1 MQIITRIYRITII
14 AILGVVFLGGSALP
28 PADEIEQ
35 VRRSTRE
42 VEFDYVGCTL
52 DALQKKLR
60 TSSLPLAD
68 YFDQDLQVKFVTA
81 TLKLVE
87 QINITNAVIER
98 IYSDPAIENPRDA
111 AAPFM
116 ASLMEYQ
123 AVMDRAGPMTEAII
137 ERQINVVLKES
148 GLTLAG
154 QAVPPVLYHVTP
166 LPLALIVSPRDV
178 IQQDANISLAEDL
191 SIPQRVELE
200 EEVARNANKSALL
213 VEIGGVGVYPTM
225 VMSTSNLPYLVE
237 TVAHEWTHNY
247 LTLRPLG
254 LNYDTS
260 AQLRA
265 MNETTASIAGKE
277 IGLAVLKRFYP
288 DKVPPQEIPQESGG
302 ETISPEP
309 SKPEEDPDK
318 FDFRAEMHKTR
329 FAVDAMLAEGKI
341 SEAEEYMEAR
351 RVFLWD
357 NGYQIR
363 KLNQAY
369 FAFHG
374 AYADSPGGAAGEDPV
389 GPAVRELRS
398 RSASL
403 AEFINTI
410 AWMDSFEDL
419 QEELNSPVRD

>member
-1 MQIITRIYRITII
+1 MQTVTRIYRITII
-14 AILGVVFLGGSALP
+14 AFLAIVFLGGSALP

-42 VEFDYVGCTL
+42 IEFDYVGWTL

-60 TSSLPLAD
+60 TSSLPMAD
-68 YFDQDLQVKFVTA
+68 YFDRDLQVEFVEA

-98 IYSDPAIENPRDA
+98 IYSDPAIVNPGDA

-116 ASLMEYQ
+116 ASLLEYQ
-123 AVMDRAGPMTEAII
+123 TIMDRAGPVTEAII
-137 ERQINVVLKES
+137 ERQINAVLKET

-191 SIPQRVELE
+191 SIPQRVDLE
-200 EEVARNANKSALL
+200 EEVAYNANKSALV

-237 TVAHEWTHNY
+237 TVAHEWIHNY

-265 MNETTASIAGKE
+265 MNETAASIAGRE
-277 IGLAVLKRFYP
+277 IGLAVLKNFYP
-288 DKVPPQEIPQESGG
+288 DQVPPQEMPQESGG
-302 ETISPEP
+302 ETISAEP

-329 FAVDAMLAEGKI
+329 VVVDAMLAEGKI
-341 SEAEEYMEAR
+341 SEAEEYMEIR
-351 RVFLWD
+351 RIFLWE

-374 AYADSPGGAAGEDPV
+374 AYADTPGGAAGEDPV

-403 AEFINTI
+403 ADFINTI

-419 QEELNSPVRD
+419 QETLNTPVRD